1 MDFDNALTKINSHLV
16 DLAHA
21 AFDHFE
27 AQTIAAA
34 QEALTN
40 VDKLLADEVKSATE
54 PVMAEALGL
63 AKTSIQELA
72 ASLTRFVAASLRE
85 ATVFDAASLDALSD
99 LLARYMSEALRGTPV
114 HDVILITS
122 EHATDEQKLEAI
134 NRLAASKAFSR
145 RALFHPL
152 RWSAISDG
160 FSAYC
165 AEEKTNASAYCAE
178 QEISAARV
186 WQRLITSALILA
198 IDEVEHKA
206 DDKPIAEFW
215 HMLRNKTR
223 QKTEAAILDG
233 RTLDYKAQQYE
244 EPLPDDNDDV
254 GLWPNLEADGEI
266 SEPEMEAAQALM
278 KLLMGLLTPRELEA
292 LMDAP
297 QDKAGMM
304 ARKRAMDKIRRA
316 GINALVDAAQD

>member
-1 MDFDNALTKINSHLV
+1 VNLDNAITQINNHLI

-21 AFDHFE
+21 TLDRFE

-34 QEALTN
+34 QKTLAN
-40 VDKLLADEVKSATE
+40 VDKLLADEVKSAAE

-63 AKTSIQELA
+63 AKTPIQELTI
-72 ASLTRFVAASLRE
+72 SLTRFVATSLKD
-85 ATVFDAASLDALSD
+85 ATVFNAASLDTLSNS
-99 LLARYMSEALRGTPV
+99 LVRHISEALKGTPV

-134 NRLAASKAFSR
+134 HRLAASKAFSR

-152 RWSAISDG
+152 RWNAISDG
-160 FSAYC
+160 FG
-165 AEEKTNASAYCAE
+165 AYCAE
-178 QEISAARV
+178 QATSAGQEISEARA
-186 WQRLITSALILA
+186 WEQLIAPALVLA
-198 IDEVEHKA
+198 FAEASREA
-206 DDKPIAEFW
+206 ENKPIAELW
-215 HMLRNKTR
+215 RTAHNVARREIEM
-223 QKTEAAILDG
+223 AILDG

-266 SEPEMEAAQALM
+266 SEPERETLQRAMELIA
-278 KLLMGLLTPRELEA
+278 KLLTPRELEA

-297 QDKAGMM
+297 RDKAGMM
-304 ARKRAMDKIRRA
+304 ARKRALDKIHKA
-316 GINALVDAAQD
+316 GIDALVDAA

>member
-1 MDFDNALTKINSHLV
+1 VDFDNALTKINDHLV

-21 AFDHFE
+21 ALDRFE

-72 ASLTRFVAASLRE
+72 APLTRFVAASLRE

-134 NRLAASKAFSR
+134 HRLAVSKAFSR

-152 RWSAISDG
+152 RWNAISDG
-160 FSAYC
+160 F
-165 AEEKTNASAYCAE
+165 KAYCAE
-178 QEISAARV
+178 QAMSAEREISAVQA
-186 WQRLITSALILA
+186 WERLIAPALVLA
-198 IDEVEHKA
+198 FAEASRETEN
-206 DDKPIAEFW
+206 KPIAELW
-215 HMLRNKTR
+215 RIAHNVARREIEM
-223 QKTEAAILDG
+223 AILDG
-233 RTLDYKAQQYE
+233 RTLDQRGEEELPEDENGLMDLFSYE
-244 EPLPDDNDDV
+244 PDDR
-254 GLWPNLEADGEI
+254 LEERDAELLRRI
-266 SEPEMEAAQALM
+266 SE
-278 KLLMGLLTPRELEA
+278 LLTRRELEA
-292 LMDAP
+292 VMYRPTDN
-297 QDKAGMM
+297 AGIK
-304 ARKRAMDKIRRA
+304 ARKRAMDKIHKA
-316 GINALVDAAQD
+316 GIDALVDAAQD